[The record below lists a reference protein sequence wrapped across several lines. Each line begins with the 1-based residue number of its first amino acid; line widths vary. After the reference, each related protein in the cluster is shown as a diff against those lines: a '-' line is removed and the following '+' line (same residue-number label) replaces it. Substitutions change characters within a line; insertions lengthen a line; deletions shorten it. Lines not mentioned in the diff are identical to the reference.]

1 MTLPS
6 LKEPGTKRRLVLLA
20 AVLVCCVALFTWA
33 AYTFLPA
40 AADTYERQI
49 VNDDYAVLTGPL
61 MAGGEISQRMVVKG
75 RVYGVI
81 LNLTTFERVPHG
93 TLHLRLYADSGEVVA
108 GCDTDMS
115 VLLDNTFHRFM
126 FDVPVDG
133 GTGAGYYLSLTA
145 TPETEADALAFYRSD
160 GPAADYDEDYPL
172 ADFPLFQNDAPVDGT
187 LALQYVT
194 GYVGTSIVRA
204 FAPFAAVVT
213 LVLLLVFT
221 LLFLFR
227 AGFAAVFG
235 VAAAAL
241 GLALVML
248 IPPAAQGQAPYIADA
263 YHYSNLLLGT
273 ADEDSPTTLT
283 VRADDMDMLDDT
295 GMDAFFWQDTTE
307 AAAEQPEFLSTAAIP
322 ASRAG
327 VAFVLYLPQIIGLV
341 LARVLQLN
349 TFWLLLLPRVFN
361 LMAYIAVTALALRR
375 APALRP
381 LLAGAALLPAGLQLA
396 GSFSPGG
403 LALASFFRLLA
414 VCADYARND
423 VKIGPRQMGL
433 LVLCAGL
440 TSLYSPAFAI
450 LPLLVLI
457 IPVRQ
462 APKRFVPAFLCG
474 MVALASLGGVY
485 TASGLPAATA
495 QPINA
500 QWFKTLLIGTW
511 DGGAVLAA
519 LNWLMPLALLGLL
532 CALAIPHTGGPV
544 LLPRTRAVAATV
556 AGLCIAVALPF
567 AVWGGLPLALDGRYL
582 LPALVLLAAALCAQ
596 ALRFRR
602 DASRT
607 LLFWSIATGAL
618 VQLDAFITVMGG

>member
-20 AVLVCCVALFTWA
+20 AVLVGCVALFTWA

-40 AADTYERQI
+40 AADTYKRQI
-49 VNDDYAVLTGPL
+49 VNDDYAVLTEPL
-61 MAGGEISQRMVVKG
+61 TVDGEISQRMVVKG
-75 RVYGVI
+75 RVYGII
-81 LNLTTFERVPHG
+81 LNLTTFGRVPHG

-108 GCDTDMS
+108 GCDADMS
-115 VLLDNTFHRFM
+115 TLLDNTFHRFM
-126 FDVPVDG
+126 FDVTVDG
-133 GTGAGYYLSLTA
+133 GAGAGYYLSLTA

-160 GPAADYDEDYPL
+160 GPAADYGEDYLL

-194 GYVGTSIVRA
+194 GYVGTSIVRG
-204 FAPFAAVVT
+204 FALFAAVAT
-213 LVLLLVFT
+213 LALLTVFA

-227 AGFAAVFG
+227 AGFAAVFA

-241 GLALVML
+241 GLSLVML
-248 IPPAAQGQAPYIADA
+248 VPPATQGQAPYIADA
-263 YHYSNLLLGT
+263 YHYANLLLGT
-273 ADEDSPTTLT
+273 ADGDGPTTLT
-283 VRADDMDMLDDT
+283 VRTDDRDMLENT
-295 GMDAFFWQDTTE
+295 GMDAFFWQDITE
-307 AAAEQPEFLSTAAIP
+307 AAAEQPEFLSTTTIP

-349 TFWLLLLPRVFN
+349 TFWLLLLPRLFN
-361 LMAYIAVTALALRR
+361 LATYIALTALALRR

-381 LLAGAALLPAGLQLA
+381 LLAGAALLPASLQWA

-403 LALASFFRLLA
+403 LALAAFFCLA
-414 VCADYARND
+414 AACADYARD
-423 VKIGPRQMGL
+423 DRKIAPRQIGL
-433 LVLCAGL
+433 LVLCAGAAA
-440 TSLYSPAFAI
+440 LYSPAFAT

-457 IPVRQ
+457 IPARQ
-462 APKRFVPAFLCG
+462 APKRFIPAFLCG
-474 MVALASLGGVY
+474 MVALSALGGVY
-485 TASGLPAATA
+485 AASSPSAAA
-495 QPINA
+495 QPVNA
-500 QWFKTLLIGTW
+500 QWLKTLLIGTW

-532 CALAIPHTGGPV
+532 AALAIPHTGGPV
-544 LLPRTRAVAATV
+544 LLPRTRAVAAFV
-556 AGLCIAVALPF
+556 AGLCIAIALPY
-567 AVWGGLPLALDGRYL
+567 AIWGGLPLALDGRYL
-582 LPALVLLAAALCAQ
+582 LPALVLLLAALCAQ

-602 DASRT
+602 DATRT

-618 VQLDAFITVMGG
+618 LQLDAFITVMGG

>member
-6 LKEPGTKRRLVLLA
+6 LKEPGTKRRLVWLA
-20 AVLVCCVALFTWA
+20 VVLVCCVALFTWA

-40 AADTYERQI
+40 AADTYTRQI
-49 VNDDYAVLTGPL
+49 VNDDYAVLTAPL
-61 MAGGEISQRMVVKG
+61 TADDEISQRMVVKG
-75 RVYGVI
+75 RAYGVI
-81 LNLTTFERVPHG
+81 LNLTTFGRVPHG

-108 GCDTDMS
+108 GCDADMS
-115 VLLDNTFHRFM
+115 ALLDNTFHRFM

-133 GTGAGYYLSLTA
+133 GAGAGYYLSLTA

-160 GPAADYDEDYPL
+160 GPAADYDEEYPL

-194 GYVGTSIVRA
+194 GYVGTSIVRG
-204 FAPFAAVVT
+204 FALFAAVAT
-213 LVLLLVFT
+213 LALLTVFS

-227 AGFAAVFG
+227 AGFAAVFA

-241 GLALVML
+241 GLSLVML
-248 IPPAAQGQAPYIADA
+248 VPPAAQGQAPYIADA
-263 YHYSNLLLGT
+263 YHYANLLLGT
-273 ADEDSPTTLT
+273 ADGDGPTTLT
-283 VRADDMDMLDDT
+283 VRADDRDMLDNT
-295 GMDAFFWQDTTE
+295 AMDAFFWQDITE
-307 AAAEQPEFLSTAAIP
+307 AAAEPPEFLSTTTIP

-327 VAFVLYLPQIIGLV
+327 AAFVLYLPQIVGIV

-349 TFWLLLLPRVFN
+349 TFWLLLLPRLFN
-361 LMAYIAVTALALRR
+361 LATYIALTALALRR

-381 LLAGAALLPAGLQLA
+381 LLAGAALLPASLQWA

-403 LALASFFRLLA
+403 LALAAFFCLA
-414 VCADYARND
+414 AACADYARD
-423 VKIGPRQMGL
+423 DRKIAPRQIGL
-433 LVLCAGL
+433 LVLCAGAAA
-440 TSLYSPAFAI
+440 LYSPAFAT

-457 IPVRQ
+457 IPARQ
-462 APKRFVPAFLCG
+462 APKRFIPAFLCG
-474 MVALASLGGVY
+474 MVALSALGGVY
-485 TASGLPAATA
+485 AASSPSAAA

-500 QWFKTLLIGTW
+500 QWLKTLLIGTW

-532 CALAIPHTGGPV
+532 AALAIPHTGGPV

-556 AGLCIAVALPF
+556 AVLCLAVALPF
-567 AVWGGLPLALDGRYL
+567 AIWGGLPLALDGRPL
-582 LPALVLLAAALCAQ
+582 LPALVLLLAALCAQ

-602 DASRT
+602 DATRT

-618 VQLDAFITVMGG
+618 LQLDAFITIMGG